1 MADGHRADPRLI
13 EQAEAALSRIVAG
26 DQSAYDELIPLI
38 YDELHLVA
46 RSMMRQ
52 ERPNHTLQTTA
63 LVNEACIRLLRLNR
77 VEWEDRAHFIR
88 VAATAMRRVLVDHAR
103 GRNRQRRGSGLEPL
117 PLEEIEKQGAV
128 FFDYPDL
135 RILDL
140 DAALEKLAALEER
153 KEKVVE
159 LLYFGGLTREEV
171 AEVLGVTRRTVFR
184 DWSFA
189 RLWLI
194 RELEGSA

>member
-1 MADGHRADPRLI
+1 MADGHRADPRLTT
-13 EQAEAALSRIVAG
+13 QVEAALARIVAG

-46 RSMMRQ
+46 RSMMRR
-52 ERPNHTLQTTA
+52 ERAHHTLQTTA
-63 LVNEACIRLLRLNR
+63 LVNEACIRLLRLDH

-88 VAATAMRRVLVDHAR
+88 VAARAMRRVLVDHAR
-103 GRNRQRRGSGLEPL
+103 GRNRQRRGGGVEPL
-117 PLEEIEKQGAV
+117 PLEEIEKQGAD

-135 RILDL
+135 RILAL
-140 DAALEKLAALEER
+140 DEALHKLAAVEER
-153 KEKVVE
+153 KAQVVE

-171 AEVLGVTRRTVFR
+171 AEVLGVTSRTVFR

-194 RELEGSA
+194 RELEGVA